1 MAKKEEEKKEKK
13 EKPVKDPTEPQVVSR
28 KRKSVLILGLTLILL
43 LGGGVGGFFAYQTF
57 FAHKAPSEEQGKAE
71 PPKEEGKEGAQ
82 EEPKTEAK
90 TEAHASST
98 KTEAHASEGGAAEKK
113 PDASSQGA
121 SPGAPSS
128 GASSSGGSSSENHD
142 SSDKKIEEGPREFG
156 STFFIP
162 IMNINLGN
170 PLENRFLRIEVSLEY
185 VGGDTQKAELEKRLP
200 QYKDILISS
209 ISKRERFDLL
219 SHDGRENL
227 RRELLNRFNEVS
239 QKPIAAVYF
248 TEFLV
253 E

>member
-13 EKPVKDPTEPQVVSR
+13 EKSAKDPTEPQVVSR
-28 KRKSVLILGLTLILL
+28 KRKLVLILGLTLILL

-57 FAHKAPSEEQGKAE
+57 FAQKAAPQGE
-71 PPKEEGKEGAQ
+71 HGKEGEAPQ
-82 EEPKTEAK
+82 GESKAAEEHGKTESKAE
-90 TEAHASST
+90 THDSST
-98 KTEAHASEGGAAEKK
+98 KSEAHTSSEGK
-113 PDASSQGA
+113 SVS
-121 SPGAPSS
+121 SS
-128 GASSSGGSSSENHD
+128 GASGNQE
-142 SSDKKIEEGPREFG
+142 SSDKKIETGPREFG